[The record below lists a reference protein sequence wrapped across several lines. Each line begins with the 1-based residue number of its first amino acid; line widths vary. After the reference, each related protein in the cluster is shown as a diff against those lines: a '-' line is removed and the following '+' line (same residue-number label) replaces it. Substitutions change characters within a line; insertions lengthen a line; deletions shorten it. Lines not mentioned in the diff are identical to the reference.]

1 MVHFYKEWQL
11 SLQLLQHLQEVLV
24 HHLCHQRHPCLGVHQ
39 SHPYQLD
46 PTATQQ

>member
-1 MVHFYKEWQL
+1 MVHCYKEWRL
-11 SLQLLQHLQEVLV
+11 SLQLLQHLQEVPV
-24 HHLCHQRHPCLGVHQ
+24 HHLCQERHSCLGVHQ